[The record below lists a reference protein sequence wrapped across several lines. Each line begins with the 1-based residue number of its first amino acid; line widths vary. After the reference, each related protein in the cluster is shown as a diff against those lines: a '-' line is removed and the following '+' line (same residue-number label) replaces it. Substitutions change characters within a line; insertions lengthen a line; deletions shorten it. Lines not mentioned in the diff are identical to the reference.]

1 MDRRFRYPNI
11 LNQKLEINGSGLRLQ
26 PGSAY
31 VIMGTLEPILQGDVW
46 YLSVST
52 RMRSPVRVLG
62 WDTWVNPA
70 GTESGTEFPEDAG
83 NDECISRASSGT
95 GVGPPALLCQDS
107 IPGVDDCRWGAS
119 MLPSQSHQKH
129 QSEADAHGGN
139 NTDPGSCCDI
149 TGFFDIGGGFHS
161 CAPPSE
167 PETVK
172 SWLSRWTTLPWEHVW
187 LSCDGSH
194 IGLDTVLGAFQ
205 QVLIRVRAKLRGG
218 GSKKD
223 GFDKADTDKLK
234 KHLLGKGVPE
244 SLIDARVNDVLQVV
258 SPAQLSDI
266 YRSLE
271 PWVALKAAVK
281 QRVRLVTAE
290 EMKQHKARSK
300 TSASSVNNLA
310 HDPWTECD
318 PWQQSRNAG
327 SSAPPTHPPR
337 ATIELL
343 SEFFCNEDGTHPNV
357 ISEVENGCSG
367 VCLMTSEQVEMLTS
381 FGTALSDQE
390 CAAVVIGTISPQ
402 VGAFSCEEITVVA
415 QHSEAGRVLLK
426 GFLVNLGDKQLRIQ
440 PDDDIISVAP
450 KNTEVVTVEVVEQ
463 YCREWSSIRNNP
475 LRFAFKSI
483 DGLQAAVT
491 SSWSRRFFKNKVA
504 CSPDEATSFH
514 AFAKVLQPELQKLLR
529 QSGVGGVFL
538 TPKNTSGDGPSS
550 NFRIVWGEGND
561 LEKALIAARANP
573 AVCGVVRGK
582 GNLGWRVQVKEYARY
597 DVATSCMYVASP
609 MPVDFDRE
617 AVQAALT
624 SFAWDAIPL
633 RQLNAHSWLIGSD
646 GPPPKET
653 LTVQGTLVLL
663 REESRKSKSKPESA
677 VVAAPA
683 RFRRALDDHILTA
696 NIAAQSSA
704 PAVQTSRS
712 SVKAPF
718 AATPPQIDALR
729 AEFEER
735 LGEVNAQVQDVI
747 CQVQKANTE
756 SKTAQN
762 NTTQKIGELQEVCS
776 QQQARLQAVE
786 LGVQTMAAS
795 MCTKEDLSS
804 VLATALAQQ
813 SSELRSWL
821 SKRTPDASP
830 SHEPQKSAKHA

>member
-1 MDRRFRYPNI
+1 MP
-11 LNQKLEINGSGLRLQ
+11 LQ
-26 PGSAY
+26 RCCS
-31 VIMGTLEPILQGDVW
+31 QNC
-46 YLSVST
+46 
-52 RMRSPVRVLG
+52 RS
-62 WDTWVNPA
+62 
-70 GTESGTEFPEDAG
+70 F
-83 NDECISRASSGT
+83 
-95 GVGPPALLCQDS
+95 
-107 IPGVDDCRWGAS
+107 
-119 MLPSQSHQKH
+119 
-129 QSEADAHGGN
+129 
-139 NTDPGSCCDI
+139 
-149 TGFFDIGGGFHS
+149 
-161 CAPPSE
+161 
-167 PETVK
+167 
-172 SWLSRWTTLPWEHVW
+172 
-187 LSCDGSH
+187 
-194 IGLDTVLGAFQ
+194 
-205 QVLIRVRAKLRGG
+205 
-218 GSKKD
+218 
-223 GFDKADTDKLK
+223 
-234 KHLLGKGVPE
+234 
-244 SLIDARVNDVLQVV
+244 
-258 SPAQLSDI
+258 
-266 YRSLE
+266 
-271 PWVALKAAVK
+271 
-281 QRVRLVTAE
+281 
-290 EMKQHKARSK
+290 
-300 TSASSVNNLA
+300 
-310 HDPWTECD
+310 
-318 PWQQSRNAG
+318 
-327 SSAPPTHPPR
+327 
-337 ATIELL
+337 
-343 SEFFCNEDGTHPNV
+343 
-357 ISEVENGCSG
+357 
-367 VCLMTSEQVEMLTS
+367 
-381 FGTALSDQE
+381 
-390 CAAVVIGTISPQ
+390 
-402 VGAFSCEEITVVA
+402 
-415 QHSEAGRVLLK
+415 
-426 GFLVNLGDKQLRIQ
+426 
-440 PDDDIISVAP
+440 
-450 KNTEVVTVEVVEQ
+450 
-463 YCREWSSIRNNP
+463 
-475 LRFAFKSI
+475 
-483 DGLQAAVT
+483 
-491 SSWSRRFFKNKVA
+491 
-504 CSPDEATSFH
+504 
-514 AFAKVLQPELQKLLR
+514 LR

-582 GNLGWRVQVKEYARY
+582 GNLGWRVQVKEQVKEYARLRAQLQPGWQPNNQLRY

-609 MPVDFDRE
+609 MPVDFDKE
-617 AVQAALT
+617 AVQAVLT

-762 NTTQKIGELQEVCS
+762 NTTQKIGELQEVCN